1 MDENIINRSGLRTED
16 EIIDSWAIKDLT
28 VSIVCIVFNQERYIE
43 ETIKSFLLQRTT
55 FAIEIIIHDDVSSD
69 ASVAIIEKYKSLY
82 PRLIKPI
89 IASENQ
95 FSQYMCKPIVN
106 CLKVAKSPYIA
117 LCEGDD
123 YWVDNSKLQKQA
135 EILSN
140 NKYISLVHTNS
151 YDFNVTKDKK
161 ETSNIPSKIN
171 TTMSLMT
178 RNRIRTLTTM
188 FRSSDYLRFS
198 SENEVEV
205 KKWLLGDWPLWIY
218 LSTIGD
224 IYLLNDTTSV
234 YRVLDESLSHSKDLN
249 KLNLFRQST
258 FEMRVYLIHKLKLSK
273 KATQVVSN
281 ASIKNYIRFN
291 TPLIEQAY
299 KNCSFK
305 YKLKYII
312 KRVSS

>member
-1 MDENIINRSGLRTED
+1 MIEIQSINLKNEQ
-16 EIIDSWAIKDLT
+16 EIISSWKNEKTVI
-28 VSIVCIVFNQERYIE
+28 VSIICITYNHQLYIE
-43 ETIKSFLLQRTT
+43 DAIKSFLMQETD
-55 FAIEIIIHDDVSSD
+55 FAFEVIIHDD
-69 ASVAIIEKYKSLY
+69 ASTDKTVKIIEHYQHLY
-82 PRLIKPI
+82 PTIIKPI
-89 IASENQ
+89 FQSENQ
-95 FSQYMCKPIVN
+95 YSKGGFRPSIYASKF
-106 CLKVAKSPYIA
+106 AKGQFIA